1 MHHGIGHYFAAT
13 LYVPASSVASYK
25 EHEVW
30 GKFNDIQPI
39 VEDVYLV
46 ICQSE
51 AGRVRIPVTKGASY
65 ALVIETENGW
75 KINSVTYDG
84 TIINVYTTNGV
95 LVNSTVAN
103 SDRVCIGVTG
113 NATYIVKVGNKT
125 LKIAL

>member
-46 ICQSE
+46 ISQSE

-84 TIINVYTTNGV
+84 TDVTEQVVDGTYTTPGIFETAE
-95 LVNSTVAN
+95 L
-103 SDRVCIGVTG
+103 R
-113 NATYIVKVGNKT
+113 
-125 LKIAL
+125 